1 MYRVI
6 IALCGVAAAFAA
18 LTFWL
23 DLGRH
28 AGTSDQAALVVFVG
42 VLAAGLPVLYR
53 CCKRRLWSFW
63 RCVALGTTAGA
74 LCALPFAGGPYG
86 FGFLLMIYLVAG
98 TACGMLFW
106 MAALW
111 RNDGLTCPK
120 SFCLPCGTVYRFARD
135 AIDRHSIQSK

>member
-1 MYRVI
+1 MHRVI
-6 IALCGVAAAFAA
+6 IALCGVAAMLAM

-28 AGTSDQAALVVFVG
+28 DGGSSQAALAVFAG
-42 VLAAGLPVLYR
+42 VFAAGLPVLYR
-53 CCKRRLWSFW
+53 CCKRRLWSFP
-63 RCVALGTTAGA
+63 RCVGLGAAAGA

-86 FGFLLMIYLVAG
+86 FGFLLAAYLVAG
-98 TACGMLFW
+98 TACGLLFW
-106 MAALW
+106 VAALW

-135 AIDRHSIQSK
+135 AIDRRAIQSK